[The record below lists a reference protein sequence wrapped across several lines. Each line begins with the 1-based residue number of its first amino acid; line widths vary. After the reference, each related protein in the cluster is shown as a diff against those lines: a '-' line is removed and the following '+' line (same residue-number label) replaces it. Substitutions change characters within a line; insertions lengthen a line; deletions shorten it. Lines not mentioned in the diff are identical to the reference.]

1 MIMQNVDHGLH
12 PDHIMSHSE
21 LTLISSSLHIQ
32 RVDISG
38 VDLVENLMKVD
49 SLGVDILRPTH
60 LQQLVCLAE
69 S

>member
-1 MIMQNVDHGLH
+1 MIMQNLDRGLN
-12 PDHIMSHSE
+12 PDHIMSDSE

-38 VDLVENLMKVD
+38 VDLGKFD
-49 SLGVDILRPTH
+49 
-60 LQQLVCLAE
+60 E